1 MPSPFERI
9 LKMAKGFFEIFYKYK
24 PSEHFIEWLSTA
36 SDIRVRVDKEKRM
49 LEASME
55 FPSLVPKKELYAAEA
70 EIKEQYELSH
80 VRLLPRYPAEFF
92 TESYIPELIAET
104 ERIGIVARGFFHTY
118 EAHIQGDLL
127 VVEMPFVDESLML
140 FEIGKTHEVIS
151 GIIRSEFGLNYRVQ
165 IRHSDLLENSYMT
178 QYNEELFAL
187 QEQVRRASEEQRKAP
202 PPSREEAAPADEDD
216 KTRVMTLVGN
226 DEDATT
232 DAGIC
237 HVGVYRFDISA
248 PEWVAGEPFEIRPVP
263 IARVNKQMRN
273 ISVVGEIFGYTEEV
287 ARSGDKYNITFGVT
301 DGNSSVSVKKFGVPL
316 DEAKTLSKTI
326 GNGKSVAMLGYAKH
340 DSFRNVVDED
350 ITFYYN
356 NLALIKRVYRKDN
369 APEKRVELHLHTMMS
384 TMDAMI
390 PPDGVVKRAKEWG
403 HPAVAI
409 TDHGNVQGFQEAMLV
424 AEKIDQK
431 VIWGMEAYFVND
443 TASALYGTY
452 AGGFEDEFVVFDI
465 ETTGLSN
472 RTCAITEIG
481 AVLVKGGKVLE
492 KYNTFVN
499 PEMPIPEEVVKL
511 TGITDEMVKD
521 ARKIGEVLT
530 EFLNFVGDRLLIAH
544 NADFDIGFIRAAAK
558 RLDLPFEN
566 AYLDTLALSRHI
578 NTDLK
583 THKLNIL
590 AEYFELG
597 EFNHHR
603 ASDDAEMLAEVF
615 FKMQEKMEKME
626 IHSFTELQNEMSASA
641 DPLHLPTYHQVILV
655 KNAVGLKNLYKLI
668 SYSYLNYYRRFP
680 RIPKTQLEKHREGLI
695 IGSACEAGELMR
707 AILDEK
713 SESEIEEIAKF
724 YDYLEIQPICNN
736 RFLVDE
742 GKIADDEGLRDLN
755 RRVVALGDKL
765 GIPVVA
771 TCDAHFMDDED
782 EIFRKVLVSVKFKD
796 QDKDSHLYY
805 RTTEEMLEEFSYLG
819 EEKAYE
825 VVVKNTNLIN
835 DMIEKGIRPFP
846 KGTFTPNMEGA
857 EEDLQRLCYERAKS
871 MYGDPLPELVAYRLD
886 KGGDL

>member
-1 MPSPFERI
+1 
-9 LKMAKGFFEIFYKYK
+9 MAKSFFEIFHKYT
-24 PSEHFIEWLSTA
+24 PAEQHARWLCTA
-36 SDIRVRVDKEKRM
+36 SDIRMRVDKEQRM
-49 LEASME
+49 LEASMAL
-55 FPSLVPKKELYAAEA
+55 PALVPKRALYEVEA
-70 EIKEQYELSH
+70 EIQKVYELAH
-80 VRLLPRYPAEFF
+80 VRLLPRYPAELFG
-92 TESYIPELIAET
+92 EAYIPELIAET
-104 ERIGIVARGFFHTY
+104 ERIGIVARGFFHTF
-118 EAHIQGDLL
+118 EARIQGDELII
-127 VVEMPFVDESLML
+127 EMPYMDESLLL
-140 FEIGKTHEVIS
+140 FELGRTHEVIS
-151 GIIRSEFGLNYRVQ
+151 GIIRSEFGLHYRVQ
-165 IRHSDLLENSYMT
+165 IRHSDSLENGYAAQRT
-178 QYNEELFAL
+178 DELAAW
-187 QEQVRRASEEQRKAP
+187 QEQIARAREEQKNAP
-202 PPSREEAAPADEDD
+202 PATRESAPTAEEDD

-226 DEDATT
+226 SEDATT
-232 DAGIC
+232 EDGIC
-237 HVGVYRFDISA
+237 RVGVYSFDVSA
-248 PEWVAGEPFEIRPVP
+248 PEWVSGEPFDIRPVP
-263 IARVNKQMRN
+263 IARVNKQMRG
-273 ISVVGEIFGYTEEV
+273 ICIVGEIFGYTEEV
-287 ARSGDKYNITFGVT
+287 TRAGDKYNITFGVT
-301 DGNSSVSVKKFGVPL
+301 DGNASIMVKKFGLPL
-316 DEAKTLSKTI
+316 DEAKSLSKTI
-326 GNGKSVAMLGYAKH
+326 GDGKSVALLGYTKH
-340 DSFRNVVDED
+340 DVHRDVVDED
-350 ITFYYN
+350 VSFYYSA
-356 NLALIKRVYRKDN
+356 LAIVKRVFRKDN
-369 APEKRVELHLHTMMS
+369 AAQKRVELHLHTTMS
-384 TMDAMI
+384 TMDAII
-390 PPDGVVKRAKEWG
+390 PPDKVVKRAKEWG

-443 TASALYGTY
+443 TASALYGNY
-452 AGGFEDEFVVFDI
+452 NGSFEDEFVVFDI

-481 AVLVKGGKVLE
+481 AVLVKKGKVLE
-492 KYNTFVN
+492 KYETFVN

-521 ARKIGEVLT
+521 ARVIGEVLP
-530 EFLNFVGDRLLIAH
+530 EFLSFVGNRLLIAH

-558 RLDLPFEN
+558 RLGLPFEN

-578 NTDLK
+578 NTELK

-590 AEYFELG
+590 ADYIGLG
-597 EFNHHR
+597 DFNHHR
-603 ASDDAEMLAEVF
+603 ASDDAQMLAAIF

-626 IHSFTELQNEMSASA
+626 IHSFSELQSEMSASA

-680 RIPKTQLEKHREGLI
+680 RIPKTELEKHREGLL

-713 SESEIEEIAKF
+713 SENEIEEIAKF

-736 RFLVDE
+736 RFLVEE
-742 GKIADDEGLRDLN
+742 GRIANDEGLRDLN
-755 RRVVALGDKL
+755 RRVVALGEKL

-782 EIFRKVLVSVKFKD
+782 ELFRKVLVSVKFKD

-805 RTTEEMLEEFSYLG
+805 RTTEEMLEEFAYLG
-819 EEKAYE
+819 EEKAFE
-825 VVVKNTNLIN
+825 VVVTNTNLIN

-871 MYGDPLPELVAYRLD
+871 
-886 KGGDL
+886 